1 MANATCHQVPKLGV
15 ICGAGLAMLLTIS
28 PANADWKS
36 ELTRQMRDDFGCKV
50 EYMSHI
56 IERKIG
62 DKILI
67 SAKVHCEDKRAFDAT
82 RDRPLQRFMV
92 RRCPVQKSC

>member
-1 MANATCHQVPKLGV
+1 
-15 ICGAGLAMLLTIS
+15 MLLTIS
-28 PANADWKS
+28 SAFADWKA
-36 ELTRQMRDDFGCKV
+36 ELTKQMRDDFGCKV

-56 IERKIG
+56 VERNIG
-62 DKILI
+62 GKTLI

-82 RDRPLQRFMV
+82 RDRPLQRFIV